1 MSKWKK
7 NQFSFERFFFVLR
20 THTHSKHDIIELHGF
35 DGPEDDG
42 TQKSEDAPKSPPARS
57 TPSKNAN
64 HGVKKLGK
72 TDDHFNFDQFL
83 NLKLDIPSASMN
95 GPRDQG
101 TTVGGIGGTSAG
113 ESRFSQWF
121 GNDKAK
127 QQQRQ
132 QQQQQ
137 QHAPKYPSSNAAY
150 ESAKSTPQQ
159 FFDYHQKANQKKMN
173 APNKFRSVDEL
184 EANWQPG
191 KTNTNNNDGVKVNE
205 TNGTTHSA
213 VDMAIR
219 SVLAQLAQLQQRQ
232 PPATSAQS
240 NFFTNLMN
248 QNATTNSYQHRMT
261 QSALMERPDAQLL
274 LHRLVNGEITQ
285 FHILQ
290 QIGNPT
296 LHQRDRETLLGVFKF
311 CNENQQ
317 WLRQQQDQQLKHKQ
331 QMSQQFRLL
340 QIIQMKNA
348 NMSSPLQAAATAA
361 TAATTAQAIMQNAM
375 YKKQF
380 EDLQR
385 LKANPPPKFNKF
397 QSYKGNH
404 QSMPNQ
410 QNSRPNRGYY

>member
-1 MSKWKK
+1 M
-7 NQFSFERFFFVLR
+7 
-20 THTHSKHDIIELHGF
+20 
-35 DGPEDDG
+35 
-42 TQKSEDAPKSPPARS
+42 
-57 TPSKNAN
+57 
-64 HGVKKLGK
+64 
-72 TDDHFNFDQFL
+72 
-83 NLKLDIPSASMN
+83 DIPASVN
-95 GPRDQG
+95 CPRDQG
-101 TTVGGIGGTSAG
+101 AGAVGSSTAGG
-113 ESRFSQWF
+113 SRFSQWF
-121 GNDKAK
+121 GNNKVK
-127 QQQRQ
+127 P
-132 QQQQQ
+132 
-137 QHAPKYPSSNAAY
+137 QHQPNAPKYPSNAY
-150 ESAKSTPQQ
+150 EPKQ

-184 EANWQPG
+184 EANWQSG
-191 KTNTNNNDGVKVNE
+191 NKAKAKDTSDS
-205 TNGTTHSA
+205 HAA

-219 SVLAQLAQLQQRQ
+219 SVLAQLAQLQRPAT
-232 PPATSAQS
+232 PPTTSAQS

-248 QNATTNSYQHRMT
+248 QNANSYQHRMT

-296 LHQRDRETLLGVFKF
+296 LHQRDRETLMGVFKF

-317 WLRQQQDQQLKHKQ
+317 WLRQQQEQQLKHKQ

-348 NMSSPLQAAATAA
+348 NMPTPLQA
-361 TAATTAQAIMQNAM
+361 TTQAFMQNAM

-385 LKANPPPKFNKF
+385 LKTNAPPKFNKF
-397 QSYKGNH
+397 QSYKGNQ

-410 QNSRPNRGYY
+410 QNSRPNNRGYY